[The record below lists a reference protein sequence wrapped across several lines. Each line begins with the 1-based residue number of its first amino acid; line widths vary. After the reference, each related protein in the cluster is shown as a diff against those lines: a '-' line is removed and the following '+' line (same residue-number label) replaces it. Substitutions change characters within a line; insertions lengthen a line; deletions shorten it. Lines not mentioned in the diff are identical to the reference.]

1 LLLESEQ
8 ELEVKIVDVLVSVGL
23 ALAALAALAALRGA
37 LCVSVAVAA
46 EVFCRGQHR
55 V

>member
-23 ALAALAALAALRGA
+23 ALAALAALRGA